1 MEKGKCIQ
9 LSYLILRIVVRFC
22 AWMQWEFMAV
32 ELWFVSSNSRDYFYS
47 KNYVFK
53 NVFCAVH
60 ALKMP
65 TTGKIGVSPA
75 SPSGEWGV
83 GVKFLFRLPACCSQM
98 DLRGG
103 EPLNF

>member
-1 MEKGKCIQ
+1 
-9 LSYLILRIVVRFC
+9 
-22 AWMQWEFMAV
+22 MQWEFMAV